1 MREYR
6 LGVDV
11 IGERE
16 RARLVKA
23 ALGFVRD
30 YADAEDVVQA
40 ALLKAWVHRL
50 EFRNESSAMTYL
62 MSAVRNEALM
72 LIRNSKHKR
81 RAGASEAVAFESIAS
96 REIPV
101 DRQLAARLDLER
113 ILRVLPVKFA
123 PVAVLAEEPHDVTA
137 TRLHMTPCAVK
148 LRVHRMRLW
157 LRSRPASWNAYCDH
171 LHVPTSAA
179 VIESSAP
186 GQERNQRR
194 KSR

>member
-1 MREYR
+1 MPEYR

-157 LRSRPASWNAYCDH
+157 LRSRPASWSAYCGR

-179 VIESSAP
+179 VIEASAP
-186 GQERNQRR
+186 GQESKKRR

>member
-1 MREYR
+1 MPEYR

-23 ALGFVRD
+23 ALGFLRD

-72 LIRNSKHKR
+72 LMRNSKHKR

-96 REIPV
+96 PEIPV
-101 DRQLAARLDLER
+101 DRQLAARLELEH
-113 ILRVLPVKFA
+113 ILQVLPVKFA
-123 PVAVLAEEPHDVTA
+123 PVAVLAEESHDVTA
-137 TRLHMTPCAVK
+137 TRLHTTPCAVK
-148 LRVHRMRLW
+148 LRVHRMRRW
-157 LRSRPASWNAYCDH
+157 LRSRPASWSSYCGR

-179 VIESSAP
+179 DIEVSGP
-186 GQERNQRR
+186 GQERKKRR

>member
-1 MREYR
+1 MPEYR

-23 ALGFVRD
+23 ALGFLRD

-72 LIRNSKHKR
+72 LMRNSKHKR
-81 RAGASEAVAFESIAS
+81 RAGASEAYAFESIAC
-96 REIPV
+96 REIPI
-101 DRQLAARLDLER
+101 DRQLAARLELER

-123 PVAVLAEEPHDVTA
+123 QVAALAQEPHDVTA
-137 TRLHMTPCAVK
+137 TRLHTTPCAVK

-157 LRSRPASWNAYCDH
+157 LHSRPASWSAYCGR
-171 LHVPTSAA
+171 LHVATSAA
-179 VIESSAP
+179 EIEASGR
-186 GQERNQRR
+186 GQERKKRR

>member
-113 ILRVLPVKFA
+113 ILRLLPVKFA

>member
-23 ALGFVRD
+23 AVGFVRD

-72 LIRNSKHKR
+72 LMRNSKHKR

-137 TRLHMTPCAVK
+137 ARLHMTPCAVK

-157 LRSRPASWNAYCDH
+157 LRSRPAGWSAYCGR
-171 LHVPTSAA
+171 LHMPTSAA
-179 VIESSAP
+179 DIKASRS

>member
-40 ALLKAWVHRL
+40 ALRKAWVHRL

-113 ILRVLPVKFA
+113 ILRLLPVKFA

>member
-1 MREYR
+1 MPEYR
-6 LGVDV
+6 LGGDV

-23 ALGFVRD
+23 ALCLLRD

-40 ALLKAWVHRL
+40 ALFNAWVHRL

-62 MSAVRNEALM
+62 MSAVRNEALKLM
-72 LIRNSKHKR
+72 RNSTHKR
-81 RAGASEAVAFESIAS
+81 RASASEAVVFESIAS
-96 REIPV
+96 REIPI
-101 DRQLAARLDLER
+101 DRQLAARLELER

-123 PVAVLAEEPHDVTA
+123 QVAVLAEEPHDVA
-137 TRLHMTPCAVK
+137 STRLHTTPCAVK

-157 LRSRPASWNAYCDH
+157 LRSRPARWSACCGR

-179 VIESSAP
+179 DIEASGP
-186 GQERNQRR
+186 GPERKKRR

>member
-1 MREYR
+1 MPEYR

-23 ALGFVRD
+23 ALCFLRD

-72 LIRNSKHKR
+72 LMRNSKHKR
-81 RAGASEAVAFESIAS
+81 RASASEAMIRGAAQKRSGSS
-96 REIPV
+96 R
-101 DRQLAARLDLER
+101 
-113 ILRVLPVKFA
+113 
-123 PVAVLAEEPHDVTA
+123 
-137 TRLHMTPCAVK
+137 
-148 LRVHRMRLW
+148 
-157 LRSRPASWNAYCDH
+157 SGGS
-171 LHVPTSAA
+171 
-179 VIESSAP
+179 
-186 GQERNQRR
+186 
-194 KSR
+194 